1 MPSRRVQLSVAGYF
15 AALAACLVVA
25 VLVSFTPLGVE
36 IDNDAYD
43 WLFRLNPLPAAPPQS
58 ALLVVDDASLT
69 AIGGMRRLRGA
80 LALGLERV
88 AAARPAAVALDIV
101 LADEGDPPEDARLD
115 EALRKLPNLVLAC
128 DLVPGSWQEP
138 IPRFRRH
145 AAAVGHAHADPDPHD
160 MVTRQIPLMKVAGPF
175 DRRWALALEAFRLAR
190 GVARIDE
197 SPGDIRIGS
206 LTVPAR
212 ASQGRPL
219 RVRFV
224 PALARVSLKEALA
237 ATAPLTEFTGKTV
250 FVGITS
256 QTAAQDRWMTPS
268 SYGLPLPGVEIHAN
282 LFETLA
288 RGRFL
293 TDAPPTV
300 MLVACGLAVLGAGAI
315 FWFLS
320 GWPAY
325 AASAGLLLAAHA
337 LPAVSFT
344 RDVVFPFFAPL
355 ATAWLAVAVAASYQH
370 FVVRRLLSKSE
381 VEKGRYQQAIRFVTH
396 EMRTPLT
403 AIQGS
408 SELMGR
414 YNLPEDKRKQIAGMI
429 HSESRRLARMIQTF
443 LDVEKLS
450 EGQMELKKERF
461 GILEVVGVCIERVA
475 PVAER
480 KRIAIRREEVAE
492 AVLTGDRELMEY
504 AVYNLLTNAIKYSSA
519 ETTVR
524 VAGTFDGV
532 TLRLGVADQGIGMDD
547 KELKRI
553 FTKFYRTKKAEAS
566 GEAGTGIGLSI
577 VEQIVTHHGG
587 RIEVTSQPGQGSCFT
602 LVLPATPPS
611 VHNRGSTAFRL

>member
-1 MPSRRVQLSVAGYF
+1 
-15 AALAACLVVA
+15 
-25 VLVSFTPLGVE
+25 
-36 IDNDAYD
+36 
-43 WLFRLNPLPAAPPQS
+43 
-58 ALLVVDDASLT
+58 
-69 AIGGMRRLRGA
+69 
-80 LALGLERV
+80 
-88 AAARPAAVALDIV
+88 
-101 LADEGDPPEDARLD
+101 
-115 EALRKLPNLVLAC
+115 
-128 DLVPGSWQEP
+128 
-138 IPRFRRH
+138 
-145 AAAVGHAHADPDPHD
+145 
-160 MVTRQIPLMKVAGPF
+160 VTRQIPLMKVAGQF

-190 GVARIDE
+190 GVAQIAE
-197 SPGDIRIGS
+197 SPEDIQIGS
-206 LTVPAR
+206 LTVPAP

-224 PALARVSLKEALA
+224 PAIQSVSLKDALA
-237 ATAPLTEFTGKTV
+237 ATAPLAQFTGKTV

-256 QTAAQDRWMTPS
+256 QTAAQDRWMTPVS
-268 SYGLPLPGVEIHAN
+268 NGLPMPGVEIHAN
-282 LFETLA
+282 AFETLA

-293 TDAPPTV
+293 SEATATG
-300 MLVACGLAVLGAGAI
+300 MLAACLVAVLAAGAV

-325 AASAGLLLAAHA
+325 AAGAGLLAAAHA
-337 LPAVSFT
+337 APALLFS
-344 RDVVFPFFAPL
+344 RDLVFPFFAP
-355 ATAWLAVAVAASYQH
+355 AASAWLAIAVSASYQH
-370 FVVRRLLSKSE
+370 FVVRRLLRKSE

-429 HSESRRLARMIQTF
+429 NSESRRLARMIQTF

-461 GILEVVGVCIERVA
+461 GIREVVGVCIERVA

-480 KRIAIRREEVAE
+480 KRIDIQRDEIAA

-524 VAGTFDGV
+524 VAATFDGV
-532 TLRLGVADQGIGMDD
+532 TLRLGVTDQGIGMDD

-587 RIEVTSQPGQGSCFT
+587 RIEVTSQPGQGSRFT
-602 LVLPATPPS
+602 LVLPAS
-611 VHNRGSTAFRL
+611 AQ

>member
-1 MPSRRVQLSVAGYF
+1 MILGYWS
-15 AALAACLVVA
+15 ALGACLLVA
-25 VLVSFTPLGVE
+25 VAVSFTPLGGA
-36 IDNDAYD
+36 IDNNVYD
-43 WLFRLNPLPAAPPQS
+43 WLLRLNPPPAAASQS

-69 AIGGMRRLRGA
+69 AIGGLRRLRGA
-80 LALGLERV
+80 LAGALERV
-88 AAARPAAVALDIV
+88 AAARPAAVALDIM
-101 LADEGDPPEDARLD
+101 LADEGDPDQDARL
-115 EALRKLPNLVLAC
+115 EQALRRTPNLVLAC
-128 DLVPGSWQEP
+128 DMTPSGWQEP
-138 IPRFRRH
+138 LARFRRT
-145 AAAVGHAHADPDPHD
+145 AAALGHAHSRPDSTD
-160 MVTRQIPLMKVAGPF
+160 MVTRQIPLMKVAGQF

-190 GVARIDE
+190 GVAQIAE
-197 SPGDIRIGS
+197 SPEDIQVGS
-206 LTVPAR
+206 LTIPAR
-212 ASQGRPL
+212 ASLGRPL
-219 RVRFV
+219 RLRFV
-224 PALARVSLKEALA
+224 PAIERVPLRQALSPG
-237 ATAPLTEFTGKTV
+237 APLSQFTGKTV

-256 QTAAQDRWMTPS
+256 QTAAQDRWMTPVS
-268 SYGLPLPGVEIHAN
+268 NGLPMPGVEIHAN
-282 LFETLA
+282 AFETLA

-293 TDAPPTV
+293 SEAPPTA
-300 MLVACGLAVLGAGAI
+300 MLAACLLAVLAAGAV

-325 AASAGLLLAAHA
+325 AAGAGLLAVAHA
-337 LPAVSFT
+337 APALLFS
-344 RDVVFPFFAPL
+344 RDLVFPFFAP
-355 ATAWLAVAVAASYQH
+355 AAAAWLAVAVAASFQH
-370 FVVRRLLSKSE
+370 FVVRRLLRKTE
-381 VEKGRYQQAIRFVTH
+381 IEKGRYQQAIRFVTH

-461 GILEVVGVCIERVA
+461 GILDVLGVCIERVA

-480 KRIAIRREEVAE
+480 KRIAIQREEIAE
-492 AVLTGDRELMEY
+492 ASLTGDRELMEY

-519 ETTVR
+519 DTTVR
-524 VAGTFDGV
+524 VAATFDGGTSRLRV
-532 TLRLGVADQGIGMDD
+532 TDQGIGMDD

-577 VEQIVTHHGG
+577 VEQIVAHHGG

-602 LVLPATPPS
+602 LVLPATPPAG
-611 VHNRGSTAFRL
+611 HNS